1 MHRSGKSYRRKI
13 MNVVKNKKVVLGI
26 VLGLFVLILITA
38 GGFFDTMYV
47 IGAFTVLFGLVR
59 LVYTFIRRRDKRKSI
74 GILFA
79 GILMFSFANEYGDFD
94 SPSPTVEVKPS
105 AAEQEIEAKEKAEQ
119 LALQKEQE
127 EQEKKEEA
135 EKQAR
140 QLKDIESALELAE
153 SEPTRE
159 NYDKAF
165 TLISSLTQENESFA
179 DRLTKIEETVKIEE
193 EKILAVEAALEKA
206 EQEETRAAVEEA
218 EVLTAGLVVQND
230 ALNSRLQQTKTV
242 VEEQE
247 RVAEEERKAEEERQ
261 AEIAA
266 QKAEEERQAL
276 IASEK
281 KEEEKQAAKKAE
293 ESKAAQKSQA
303 QPKQSEKISNVVYVA
318 PDSGTKY
325 HYSANCRGLNNA
337 NSVVEM
343 SLSSAQSQD
352 YDLCGWE
359 D

>member
-1 MHRSGKSYRRKI
+1 
-13 MNVVKNKKVVLGI
+13 MNLVKNKKVVLGI
-26 VLGLFVLILITA
+26 VLGLFLLILVTA

-79 GILMFSFANEYGDFD
+79 GILMFTFADEYGDCD
-94 SPSPTVEVKPS
+94 STSPTVEVKES
-105 AAEQEIEAKEKAEQ
+105 TAEQEIEAKEKAEQ
-119 LALQKEQE
+119 LALEKEQE
-127 EQEKKEEA
+127 EQEKKEVA

-140 QLKDIESALELAE
+140 QLEEIESALTLAE

-179 DRLTKIEETVKIEE
+179 DRLTKVEETVKIEE

-206 EQEETRAAVEEA
+206 EQEETRSAVEEA

-230 ALNSRLQQTKTV
+230 TFNSRLQQTKSV
-242 VEEQE
+242 VEEKE
-247 RVAEEERKAEEERQ
+247 RVAAEEERKAEEARQ
-261 AEIAA
+261 AEVAA
-266 QKAEEERQAL
+266 QKAKEERQAL
-276 IASEK
+276 IAAEK

-303 QPKQSEKISNVVYVA
+303 QTQPKQSEKVSNVVYVA

-343 SLSSAQSQD
+343 SLSSAQSQG

>member
-1 MHRSGKSYRRKI
+1 
-13 MNVVKNKKVVLGI
+13 MNLVKNKKVVLGI
-26 VLGLFVLILITA
+26 VLGLFLLLVIASGVFLEGVYLI
-38 GGFFDTMYV
+38 GV
-47 IGAFTVLFGLVR
+47 FTILVGLVR
-59 LVYTFIRRRDKRKSI
+59 LVYTLIRRRDKRKAI

-79 GILMFSFANEYGDFD
+79 GVIMFAFANEYGDFD
-94 SPSPTVEVKPS
+94 SESPIVEVKPS

-165 TLISSLTQENESFA
+165 TLISSLTQENESFT
-179 DRLTKIEETVKIEE
+179 DRLTKVEETVKIEE

>member
-1 MHRSGKSYRRKI
+1 MK
-13 MNVVKNKKVVLGI
+13 VVKNKKVVLGI
-26 VLGLFVLILITA
+26 VLGLFLLLLIAA
-38 GGFFDTMYV
+38 GAFLDAMYV
-47 IGAFTVLFGLVR
+47 IGVFTVLFGLVR
-59 LVYTFIRRRDKRKSI
+59 LAYTFIRRRDKRKSI

-140 QLKDIESALELAE
+140 QLKEIESALELAE
-153 SEPTRE
+153 REPTRE

-179 DRLTKIEETVKIEE
+179 DRLTKVEEIVKVEE

-218 EVLTAGLVVQND
+218 EVLTAGLAVQND

-242 VEEQE
+242 VEEKE
-247 RVAEEERKAEEERQ
+247 RVAAEEARQ
-261 AEIAA
+261 AEIAS

-276 IASEK
+276 IAAEK

-318 PDSGTKY
+318 PDSGSKY

-343 SLSSAQSQD
+343 SLSNAQSQG
-352 YDLCGWE
+352 YELCGWE

>member
-1 MHRSGKSYRRKI
+1 
-13 MNVVKNKKVVLGI
+13 MNLVKNKKVVLGI
-26 VLGLFVLILITA
+26 VLGLFLLLVIASGVFLEGVYLI
-38 GGFFDTMYV
+38 GV
-47 IGAFTVLFGLVR
+47 FTILVGLVR
-59 LVYTFIRRRDKRKSI
+59 LVYTLIRRRNKRKAI

-79 GILMFSFANEYGDFD
+79 GVIMFAFANEYGDFD
-94 SPSPTVEVKPS
+94 SESPIVEVKPS

-140 QLKDIESALELAE
+140 QLKYIESALELAE

>member
-1 MHRSGKSYRRKI
+1 MHRSGKSYRRKS
-13 MNVVKNKKVVLGI
+13 MNLVKNKKVVLGI
-26 VLGLFVLILITA
+26 VLGLFLLLVIASGVFLEGVYLI
-38 GGFFDTMYV
+38 GV
-47 IGAFTVLFGLVR
+47 FTILVGLVR
-59 LVYTFIRRRDKRKSI
+59 LVYTLIRRRDKRKAI

-79 GILMFSFANEYGDFD
+79 GVIMFAFANEYGDFD
-94 SPSPTVEVKPS
+94 SESPIVEVKPS
-105 AAEQEIEAKEKAEQ
+105 PAEQEIEAKEKAEQ

-281 KEEEKQAAKKAE
+281 KEEEKQAAKKSE

-343 SLSSAQSQD
+343 SLNSAQAQG

>member
-1 MHRSGKSYRRKI
+1 

-26 VLGLFVLILITA
+26 VLGLFILILITA

-59 LVYTFIRRRDKRKSI
+59 LAYTFIRRRDKRKSI

-105 AAEQEIEAKEKAEQ
+105 VAEQEIEAKEKAEQ

-179 DRLTKIEETVKIEE
+179 DRLTKVEETVKIEE

-206 EQEETRAAVEEA
+206 EQEETRSAVEEA

-242 VEEQE
+242 VEEKE
-247 RVAEEERKAEEERQ
+247 RVA
-261 AEIAA
+261 
-266 QKAEEERQAL
+266 AEEERQAL
-276 IASEK
+276 IAAEK
-281 KEEEKQAAKKAE
+281 KEEKQAAKKSE

-303 QPKQSEKISNVVYVA
+303 QTQPKQSEKISNVVYVA
-318 PDSGTKY
+318 PDSGSKY

-343 SLSSAQSQD
+343 SLSSAQSQG

>member
-1 MHRSGKSYRRKI
+1 

-26 VLGLFVLILITA
+26 VLGLFLLLVIASGVFLEGVYLI
-38 GGFFDTMYV
+38 GV
-47 IGAFTVLFGLVR
+47 FTILVGLVR
-59 LVYTFIRRRDKRKSI
+59 LVYTLIRRRDKRKAI

-79 GILMFSFANEYGDFD
+79 GIIMFAFANEYGDFD
-94 SPSPTVEVKPS
+94 SESPTVEVKPS

-165 TLISSLTQENESFA
+165 TLINSLTQENESFA
-179 DRLTKIEETVKIEE
+179 DRLTKVEETVKIEE

-206 EQEETRAAVEEA
+206 EQEETRSAVEEA

-230 ALNSRLQQTKTV
+230 TFNSRLQQTKSV
-242 VEEQE
+242 VEEKE
-247 RVAEEERKAEEERQ
+247 RVAAEEERKAEEARQ
-261 AEIAA
+261 AEVAA

-276 IASEK
+276 IAAEK

-303 QPKQSEKISNVVYVA
+303 QPKQSEKITNVVYVA

-343 SLSSAQSQD
+343 SLSTAQSQG

>member
-1 MHRSGKSYRRKI
+1 
-13 MNVVKNKKVVLGI
+13 MNLVKNKKVVLGI
-26 VLGLFVLILITA
+26 VLGLFLLLVIASGVFLEGVYLI
-38 GGFFDTMYV
+38 GV
-47 IGAFTVLFGLVR
+47 FTILVGLVR
-59 LVYTFIRRRDKRKSI
+59 LVYTLIRRRDKRKAI

-79 GILMFSFANEYGDFD
+79 GVIMFAFANEYGDFD

-179 DRLTKIEETVKIEE
+179 DRLTKVEETVKIEE
-193 EKILAVEAALEKA
+193 EKILAVEVALEKA
-206 EQEETRAAVEEA
+206 EQEETRSAVEEA

-242 VEEQE
+242 VEEKE
-247 RVAEEERKAEEERQ
+247 RVAAEEERKAEETRK
-261 AEIAA
+261 AEIAS
-266 QKAEEERQAL
+266 QKAEEEKQAL
-276 IASEK
+276 IAAEK
-281 KEEEKQAAKKAE
+281 KKEEKQAVKKSE

-303 QPKQSEKISNVVYVA
+303 QTQPKQSEKVSNVVYVA

-343 SLSSAQSQD
+343 SLSNAQSQG

>member
-1 MHRSGKSYRRKI
+1 MHRSGKSYRRKS
-13 MNVVKNKKVVLGI
+13 MNLVKNKKVVLGI
-26 VLGLFVLILITA
+26 VLGLFLLLVIASGVFLEGVYLI
-38 GGFFDTMYV
+38 GV
-47 IGAFTVLFGLVR
+47 FTILVGLVR
-59 LVYTFIRRRDKRKSI
+59 LVYTLIRRRDKRKAI

-79 GILMFSFANEYGDFD
+79 GVIMFAFANEYGDFD
-94 SPSPTVEVKPS
+94 SESPIVEVKPS

-261 AEIAA
+261 A
-266 QKAEEERQAL
+266 L

>member
-1 MHRSGKSYRRKI
+1 

-26 VLGLFVLILITA
+26 VLGLFLLLLIA
-38 GGFFDTMYV
+38 AVGFFDTMYV

-79 GILMFSFANEYGDFD
+79 GILMFTFANEYGDFD
-94 SPSPTVEVKPS
+94 SPSPTVEVKES
-105 AAEQEIEAKEKAEQ
+105 TAEQESEAKEKAEQ
-119 LALQKEQE
+119 LALEKEQE

-140 QLKDIESALELAE
+140 QLEEIESALILAE

-179 DRLTKIEETVKIEE
+179 ERLTHIEETVNVEE

-206 EQEETRAAVEEA
+206 EQEETREAVEEA
-218 EVLTAGLVVQND
+218 EVLTARLVVQND
-230 ALNSRLQQTKTV
+230 ALNSRLQQTKAV
-242 VEEQE
+242 VEENE
-247 RVAEEERKAEEERQ
+247 RVAEEERKAEEARQ

-276 IASEK
+276 IAAEK
-281 KEEEKQAAKKAE
+281 KKEEKQAA
-293 ESKAAQKSQA
+293 ESKAAQKSQESKAAQKPKA
-303 QPKQSEKISNVVYVA
+303 QPKQAEKVSNVVYVA

-343 SLSSAQSQD
+343 SLSTAQSQG

>member
-1 MHRSGKSYRRKI
+1 
-13 MNVVKNKKVVLGI
+13 MNVVKNKKVILGI
-26 VLGLFVLILITA
+26 VLGLFLLLVIVSGVFLEGVYLI
-38 GGFFDTMYV
+38 GV
-47 IGAFTVLFGLVR
+47 FTILVGLVR
-59 LVYTFIRRRDKRKSI
+59 LVYTLIRRRDKRKAI

-79 GILMFSFANEYGDFD
+79 GVIMFAFANEYGDFD

-165 TLISSLTQENESFA
+165 TLISSLTQENESFT
-179 DRLTKIEETVKIEE
+179 DRLTKVEETVKIEE

-206 EQEETRAAVEEA
+206 EQEETKSAVEEA

-230 ALNSRLQQTKTV
+230 TFNSRLQQTKSV
-242 VEEQE
+242 VEEKE
-247 RVAEEERKAEEERQ
+247 RVAAEEERKAEEARQ
-261 AEIAA
+261 AEVAA

-276 IASEK
+276 IAAEK
-281 KEEEKQAAKKAE
+281 KEEKQAAKKAE

-303 QPKQSEKISNVVYVA
+303 QPKQSEKITNVVYVA

-343 SLSSAQSQD
+343 SLSTAQSQG

>member
-1 MHRSGKSYRRKI
+1 M
-13 MNVVKNKKVVLGI
+13 
-26 VLGLFVLILITA
+26 
-38 GGFFDTMYV
+38 
-47 IGAFTVLFGLVR
+47 
-59 LVYTFIRRRDKRKSI
+59 
-74 GILFA
+74 
-79 GILMFSFANEYGDFD
+79 
-94 SPSPTVEVKPS
+94 
-105 AAEQEIEAKEKAEQ
+105 
-119 LALQKEQE
+119 
-127 EQEKKEEA
+127 
-135 EKQAR
+135 
-140 QLKDIESALELAE
+140 KDIESALELAE

-179 DRLTKIEETVKIEE
+179 DRLTKVEETVKIEE

-206 EQEETRAAVEEA
+206 EQEETRSAVEEA
-218 EVLTAGLVVQND
+218 EVLAAGLVVQND
-230 ALNSRLQQTKTV
+230 ALHSRLQQTKTI
-242 VEEQE
+242 VEENE
-247 RVAEEERKAEEERQ
+247 RVAEEERKAEEARQ

-276 IASEK
+276 IAAEK
-281 KEEEKQAAKKAE
+281 KEEKQAEKQEAKKAK
-293 ESKAAQKSQA
+293 ESKAAQKSQP
-303 QPKQSEKISNVVYVA
+303 QPKQSEKITNVVYVA

-343 SLSSAQSQD
+343 SLSNAQSQG